1 MQNSFKE
8 LTANDILELL
18 NLCSVKD
25 KGDNLPTL
33 NLIGCQIS
41 DCFLDQVA
49 CFSEQKSIK
58 FDSWLMHSKPYFDLV
73 QHQIVTPVN
82 IFYGYLCGI
91 YEGHYSH
98 FDKPVVV
105 SDLDS
110 LYDYTEGLPT
120 VYRIYALAWQD
131 NKLVPVFKVI
141 AY

>member
-73 QHQIVTPVN
+73 NQQIVTQINMFSN
-82 IFYGYLCGI
+82 ISSTI
-91 YEGHYSH
+91 YEGHYSY
-98 FDKPVVV
+98 FGKPVVV
-105 SDLDS
+105 SDSQL
-110 LYDYTEGLPT
+110 LYVNKWPPV
-120 VYRIYALAWQD
+120 VYRIYALAWQN

-141 AY
+141 AH